1 MKEMLARH
9 KGKLI
14 LSSLVILL
22 PILPAA
28 FAGQT
33 LFLWEPVLLLVSQ
46 WVIMLV
52 VLHANRNKEQ
62 SPKVLNLVAWIL
74 PVLSCYWASLA
85 SLPRAARIRP
95 TLSPR
100 CSPSSWACCFS
111 SSATICPRQSRT
123 APWASAS
130 SGTLESEGKLG
141 CHPPLRREA
150 LVPGG
155 LLLMVCALIP
165 SVLAVILLWIVILAA
180 MVILP
185 TPLLLPLLQEPGGGG
200 QGGEK
205 PRQAPEYRPDCGAC
219 PGVRRFPGLVPVQ
232 RGHPVCLW
240 DGFPHVDAS
249 GWGDLTIPY
258 SSVTSLEYFEQDPSQ
273 DASGFRT
280 NGLGNFKV
288 ALGSFENDLY
298 GDYTRYTFASC
309 GACVVLESDGP
320 HHCPQ
325 RPRRRQHPGAVPLSF
340 GKDRLGIIPGEHGK
354 NRRNRWGP
362 AGFFY
367 GGVLAF
373 LTLRPARRRSPP
385 RRCAPSPR
393 SLRRTQRFCRPQC
406 GRWYSTFLA
415 VSITV
420 RTGTLLTT
428 MSTCTLGSRVAST
441 CTPR

>member
-74 PVLSCYWASLA
+74 PVLSLLLGVVGQLA
-85 SLPRAARIRP
+85 QGGADSAYLITALFTFFMGLLFFLIGNYMPKTKQNGAVGIRIK
-95 TLSPR
+95 
-100 CSPSSWACCFS
+100 W
-111 SSATICPRQSRT
+111 
-123 APWASAS
+123 
-130 SGTLESEGKLG
+130 TLESEENWDATHRYAGKLW
-141 CHPPLRREA
+141 CL
-150 LVPGG
+150 GG

-165 SVLAVILLWIVILAA
+165 SVLMVILLWFVILAA

-185 TPLLLPLLQEPGGGG
+185 TRYSYRFYKSQVAEGKVEKRPV
-200 QGGEK
+200 K
-205 PRQAPEYRPDCGAC
+205 PRSIVLIAVLVLAFGAFLAWSLFS
-219 PGVRRFPGLVPVQ
+219 GDIQYVYGTDSLT
-232 RGHPVCLW
+232 
-240 DGFPHVDAS
+240 VDAS

-309 GACVVLESDGP
+309 DACVVLESDG
-320 HHCPQ
+320 
-325 RPRRRQHPGAVPLSF
+325 RT
-340 GKDRLGIIPGEHGK
+340 I
-354 NRRNRWGP
+354 
-362 AGFFY
+362 
-367 GGVLAF
+367 VLN
-373 LTLRPARRRSPP
+373 
-385 RRCAPSPR
+385 APD
-393 SLRRTQRFCRPQC
+393 
-406 GRWYSTFLA
+406 A
-415 VSITV
+415 
-420 RTGTLLTT
+420 
-428 MSTCTLGSRVAST
+428 AST
-441 CTPR
+441 QELYQSLLEKTGLG

>member
-74 PVLSCYWASLA
+74 PVLSLLLGVVGQLA
-85 SLPRAARIRP
+85 QGGADSAYLITALFTFFMGLLFFLIGNYMPKTKQNGAVGIRIK
-95 TLSPR
+95 
-100 CSPSSWACCFS
+100 W
-111 SSATICPRQSRT
+111 
-123 APWASAS
+123 
-130 SGTLESEGKLG
+130 TLESEENWDAI
-141 CHPPLRREA
+141 PPLRWEA
-150 LVPGG
+150 LVPGRPAADG
-155 LLLMVCALIP
+155 LRPHPQRADGDSSLVCHPGCDGDSAH
-165 SVLAVILLWIVILAA
+165 
-180 MVILP
+180 
-185 TPLLLPLLQEPGGGG
+185 PLLLPLLQEPGGGG
-200 QGGEK
+200 QGGET

-240 DGFPHVDAS
+240 DGFPHR
-249 GWGDLTIPY
+249 GRLRLGDLTIPY

-309 GACVVLESDGP
+309 GACVVLESDG
-320 HHCPQ
+320 
-325 RPRRRQHPGAVPLSF
+325 RT
-340 GKDRLGIIPGEHGK
+340 I
-354 NRRNRWGP
+354 
-362 AGFFY
+362 
-367 GGVLAF
+367 VLN
-373 LTLRPARRRSPP
+373 
-385 RRCAPSPR
+385 APD
-393 SLRRTQRFCRPQC
+393 
-406 GRWYSTFLA
+406 A
-415 VSITV
+415 
-420 RTGTLLTT
+420 
-428 MSTCTLGSRVAST
+428 AST
-441 CTPR
+441 QELYQSLLEKTGLG

>member
-74 PVLSCYWASLA
+74 PVLSLLLGVVGQLA
-85 SLPRAARIRP
+85 QGGADSAYLITALFTFFMGLLFFLIGNYMPKTKQNGAVGIRIK
-95 TLSPR
+95 
-100 CSPSSWACCFS
+100 W
-111 SSATICPRQSRT
+111 
-123 APWASAS
+123 
-130 SGTLESEGKLG
+130 TLESEENWGATHRYAGKLW
-141 CHPPLRREA
+141 CL
-150 LVPGG
+150 GG

-185 TPLLLPLLQEPGGGG
+185 TRYSYRFYKSQVTEGKV
-200 QGGEK
+200 EK
-205 PRQAPEYRPDCGAC
+205 S
-219 PGVRRFPGLVPVQ
+219 PVKYVY
-232 RGHPVCLW
+232 GTDSLT
-240 DGFPHVDAS
+240 VDAS

-258 SSVTSLEYFEQDPSQ
+258 SSVTSLEYFDQDPSQ
-273 DASGFRT
+273 DSSGFRT

-288 ALGSFENDLY
+288 ALGSFVNDLY

-309 GACVVLESDGP
+309 GACVVLESDG
-320 HHCPQ
+320 
-325 RPRRRQHPGAVPLSF
+325 RT
-340 GKDRLGIIPGEHGK
+340 I
-354 NRRNRWGP
+354 
-362 AGFFY
+362 
-367 GGVLAF
+367 VLN
-373 LTLRPARRRSPP
+373 
-385 RRCAPSPR
+385 APD
-393 SLRRTQRFCRPQC
+393 
-406 GRWYSTFLA
+406 A
-415 VSITV
+415 
-420 RTGTLLTT
+420 
-428 MSTCTLGSRVAST
+428 AST
-441 CTPR
+441 QELYQSLLEKTGLG

>member
-74 PVLSCYWASLA
+74 PVLSLLLGVVGQLA
-85 SLPRAARIRP
+85 QGGADSAYLITALFTFFMGLLFFLIGNYMPKTKQNGAVGIRIK
-95 TLSPR
+95 
-100 CSPSSWACCFS
+100 W
-111 SSATICPRQSRT
+111 
-123 APWASAS
+123 
-130 SGTLESEGKLG
+130 TLESEENWDATHRYAGKLW
-141 CHPPLRREA
+141 CL
-150 LVPGG
+150 GG

-185 TPLLLPLLQEPGGGG
+185 TRYSYRFYKSQVAEGKVEKRPV
-200 QGGEK
+200 K
-205 PRQAPEYRPDCGAC
+205 PRSIVLIAVLVLAFGAFLAWSLFT
-219 PGVRRFPGLVPVQ
+219 GDIQYVYGTDSLT
-232 RGHPVCLW
+232 
-240 DGFPHVDAS
+240 VDAS

-258 SSVTSLEYFEQDPSQ
+258 SSVTSLEYFDQDPSQ

-309 GACVVLESDGP
+309 GACVVLA
-320 HHCPQ
+320 
-325 RPRRRQHPGAVPLSF
+325 RRRQHPGAVPVSF

-362 AGFFY
+362 AGFLY

-393 SLRRTQRFCRPQC
+393 SPRRTQRFCRPQC
-406 GRWYSTFLA
+406 GR
-415 VSITV
+415 
-420 RTGTLLTT
+420 
-428 MSTCTLGSRVAST
+428 CTALSWRFQSPFAREP
-441 CTPR
+441 C